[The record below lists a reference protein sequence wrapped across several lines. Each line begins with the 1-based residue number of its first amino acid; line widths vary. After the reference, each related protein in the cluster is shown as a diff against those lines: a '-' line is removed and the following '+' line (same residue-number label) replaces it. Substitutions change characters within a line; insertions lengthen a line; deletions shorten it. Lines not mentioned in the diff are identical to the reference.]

1 MTRRG
6 PQPIGQILSDLMAQ
20 RGFGRVRGAAALEEA
35 WREAIGDAAAGYT
48 RAGSLRRGR
57 LEVTVANS
65 MLVQELTFQK
75 PALLAKLRERLPD
88 ETIRDIR
95 FRVGVVEKSDSPE

>member
-6 PQPIGQILSDLMAQ
+6 PQPIGEILADLMAQ
-20 RGFGRVRGAAALEEA
+20 RGFGRVRSAAALDEA
-35 WREAIGDAAAGYT
+35 WREAVGESAAEYT

-57 LEVTVANS
+57 LDVTVANS

-75 PALLAKLRERLPD
+75 PALLAQLREHLPD

-95 FRVGVVEKSDSPE
+95 FRVGTVE